1 MFVITCLLPVIDL
14 RDVILVVVLTS
25 SWEII
30 LCVEDGSGVTVSTVL
45 VHIVLSLSL
54 GYVLDCTILLHVL

>member
-14 RDVILVVVLTS
+14 RDLILVVILFYS
-25 SWEII
+25 REII
-30 LCVEDGSGVTVSTVL
+30 LYVEDGSRVTVSTVG

-54 GYVLDCTILLHVL
+54 RHILDCTILLHVL